1 MTPYEDKT
9 IKDTLREERKKL
21 KDMNGKDRLWYIW
34 EYYKIPIISVVV
46 AIFLIFSIGS
56 AVYNNR
62 FETALNCVI
71 LNSQYTSQTTSPND
85 YFDKGFRQY
94 INLPQDTKIEVNHT
108 MSLTFD
114 QSAMS
119 DFTYAELAK
128 LSAMITSKELDV
140 MIGKKDSIDH
150 FGKMGGFLDLKEL
163 LSPQEY
169 EQIKDKIYFV
179 TVEETGQKVAAGIVI
194 EKEDFE
200 KKTGL
205 LIDGPIIS
213 VMVNSTHTDTAL
225 GLIRYMFGL

>member
-9 IKDTLREERKKL
+9 IKDTMREERRKL
-21 KDMNGKDRLWYIW
+21 KDMNGKDKLWYIW

-71 LNSQYTSQTTSPND
+71 LNSQLTSQTTSPDD
-85 YFDKGFRQY
+85 YFDKDFRPY
-94 INLPQDTKIEVNHT
+94 INLPEDTKIEVNYS
-108 MSLTFD
+108 MSLSFD
-114 QSAMS
+114 ESAMS

-128 LSAMITSKELDV
+128 LSAMIISKELDV
-140 MIGKKDSIDH
+140 MIARKDSIDH
-150 FGKMGGFLDLKEL
+150 FGKMESYMDLKKL
-163 LSPQEY
+163 LSPEEY
-169 EQIKDKIYFV
+169 EKVKDKLYFV
-179 TVEETGQKVAAGIVI
+179 TVEETGEKMAVGIEI
-194 EKEDFE
+194 DKEDFE

-205 LIDGPIIS
+205 LVDGPILS